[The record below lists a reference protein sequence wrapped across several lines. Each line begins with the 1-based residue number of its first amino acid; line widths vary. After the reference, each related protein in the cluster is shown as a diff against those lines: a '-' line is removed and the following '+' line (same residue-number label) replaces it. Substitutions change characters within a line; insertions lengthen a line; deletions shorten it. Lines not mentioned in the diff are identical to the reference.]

1 MIFNVKQ
8 LINQVTYLIAI
19 LYVNAV
25 VSRTFMYSKVQTF

>member
-8 LINQVTYLIAI
+8 LINQVTDLIVI
-19 LYVNAV
+19 LYRNAV